1 MNFNFSL
8 DSIYD
13 YSELCEA
20 PINNNNN
27 NKNNNINKLFEF
39 NKDIENISCNPY
51 IYTKTFPKT
60 ISFNSFTLNIYQ
72 LLKYRIEKKEL
83 KYLYNTY
90 GICLIK
96 KKYLLK
102 NIIEKYYKAEK
113 SEYSNLINV
122 LILTKRLEF
131 LLEYITENEFSEEYE
146 NYVNIMLND
155 LRKNTKFIVE
165 SL

>member
-72 LLKYRIEKKEL
+72 LLK
-83 KYLYNTY
+83 
-90 GICLIK
+90 
-96 KKYLLK
+96 
-102 NIIEKYYKAEK
+102 
-113 SEYSNLINV
+113 
-122 LILTKRLEF
+122 
-131 LLEYITENEFSEEYE
+131 
-146 NYVNIMLND
+146 
-155 LRKNTKFIVE
+155 
-165 SL
+165 

>member
-1 MNFNFSL
+1 MF
-8 DSIYD
+8 D
-13 YSELCEA
+13 
-20 PINNNNN
+20 
-27 NKNNNINKLFEF
+27 
-39 NKDIENISCNPY
+39 
-51 IYTKTFPKT
+51 
-60 ISFNSFTLNIYQ
+60 
-72 LLKYRIEKKEL
+72 
-83 KYLYNTY
+83 
-90 GICLIK
+90 K

>member
-13 YSELCEA
+13 YSELCES
-20 PINNNNN
+20 PVINNNN
-27 NKNNNINKLFEF
+27 KKIFEF

-51 IYTKTFPKT
+51 IYTKTFPKN

-96 KKYLLK
+96 KKFLLK
-102 NIIEKYYKAEK
+102 DIIEKYYKVEK
-113 SEYSNLINV
+113 SIYSNLINI

-131 LLEYITENEFSEEYE
+131 LLEYITENEFLEEYE

-155 LRKNTKFIVE
+155 LRKNTKFIVN

>member
-1 MNFNFSL
+1 M
-8 DSIYD
+8 
-13 YSELCEA
+13 
-20 PINNNNN
+20 
-27 NKNNNINKLFEF
+27 
-39 NKDIENISCNPY
+39 
-51 IYTKTFPKT
+51 
-60 ISFNSFTLNIYQ
+60 
-72 LLKYRIEKKEL
+72 
-83 KYLYNTY
+83 
-90 GICLIK
+90 IK

-155 LRKNTKFIVE
+155 LKKNTKFIVD